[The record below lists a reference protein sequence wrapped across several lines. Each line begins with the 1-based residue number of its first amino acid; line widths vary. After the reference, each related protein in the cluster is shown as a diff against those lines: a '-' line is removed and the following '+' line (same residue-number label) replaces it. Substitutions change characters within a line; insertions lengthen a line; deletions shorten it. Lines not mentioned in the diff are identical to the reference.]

1 MLTYT
6 IPLCQPGYC
15 WLIVSRLNCIVQK
28 VTDAEIKKRKL
39 ILDYYSELTNKR
51 ADQNKRVWRE
61 DFFIHYMRVWWKF
74 YVLHKKLKVWW
85 KKDSKKTKR
94 ACSFIRKFRVC
105 IYANACNYANSWIYV
120 YMQMVLIN
128 FQNLWKESP
137 HLDSL
142 FSDWNHMLIKVSF
155 FGQCS
160 DQ

>member
-28 VTDAEIKKRKL
+28 VTDAEKKKNIW

-61 DFFIHYMRVWWKF
+61 DFFHSLHESMLEKF
-74 YVLHKKLKVWW
+74 SHLLYKKLKVWW
-85 KKDSKKTKR
+85 KNIPEKTKR
-94 ACSFIRKFRVC
+94 ACSFIRKFRVRWC
-105 IYANACNYANSWIYV
+105 ANACNYANSWIYV
-120 YMQMVLIN
+120 YMQTVLIN
-128 FQNLWKESP
+128 LQNVWKESP

-142 FSDWNHMLIKVSF
+142 FSDWNHMLIS
-155 FGQCS
+155 
-160 DQ
+160 